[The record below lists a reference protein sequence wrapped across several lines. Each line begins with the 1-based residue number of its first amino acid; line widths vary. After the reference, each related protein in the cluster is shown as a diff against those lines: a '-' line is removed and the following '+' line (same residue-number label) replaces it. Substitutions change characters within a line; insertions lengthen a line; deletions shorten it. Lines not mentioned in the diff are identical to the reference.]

1 MKEKSYQA
9 WKPLQPGAIVDLI
22 APAGRCPAEALQKV
36 DTLLHHWQLIPRRDP
51 KLLGDD
57 LLCANSD
64 EERFSQLKQALY
76 NTDSSAVWCLRGGYG
91 CTRLIP
97 NLLPVAPPTLNKLF
111 IGFSDITTL
120 HLFLQQQ
127 WHWQTLH
134 GPSAH
139 QVVQGH
145 IDDQSINELKQI
157 IFGQLPQLTFT
168 LNPLNTVIRRCS
180 PSKHDANK
188 RFESTLIGGTLT
200 LVQASLGTSWQITA
214 KNKILFLEEVNE
226 APYRVDRML
235 QHLQQAICLTELT
248 ALVFGDFITTPNQRA
263 LMDAVL
269 QRFAE
274 SLPIPVFSCP
284 GIGHGKTNRS
294 LVFGAP
300 TYLEYDK
307 HQLTIQITG

>member
-1 MKEKSYQA
+1 M
-9 WKPLQPGAIVDLI
+9 
-22 APAGRCPAEALQKV
+22 
-36 DTLLHHWQLIPRRDP
+36 
-51 KLLGDD
+51 
-57 LLCANSD
+57 
-64 EERFSQLKQALY
+64 
-76 NTDSSAVWCLRGGYG
+76 
-91 CTRLIP
+91 
-97 NLLPVAPPTLNKLF
+97 
-111 IGFSDITTL
+111 
-120 HLFLQQQ
+120 
-127 WHWQTLH
+127 
-134 GPSAH
+134 
-139 QVVQGH
+139 
-145 IDDQSINELKQI
+145 
-157 IFGQLPQLTFT
+157 
-168 LNPLNTVIRRCS
+168 IRRCS

-248 ALVFGDFITTPNQRA
+248 ALVFGDFITTLNQRA
-263 LMDAVL
+263 LMGAVL

-300 TYLEYDK
+300 THLEYDK